1 MEERSVSRK
10 ILLLVYIMKC
20 LNFFIFDR
28 SDRRGKKGWN
38 LLHQARCTPKLSS
51 AAPVTRKLAGGLGQM
66 LFSRYIGVLIFIHLE
81 CHSFA
86 HITTDYSWN
95 YYHLQVLLIHL
106 TKLGNPLSKV
116 SIRGKSRCSLIHSWI
131 FLMAGSWSWVHWT
144 LTKATAITVPWW
156 PQFQLL
162 LSM

>member
-1 MEERSVSRK
+1 MKERGVSRK
-10 ILLLVYIMKC
+10 ILLLVYIKKS

-106 TKLGNPLSKV
+106 TKLSNPPSKV